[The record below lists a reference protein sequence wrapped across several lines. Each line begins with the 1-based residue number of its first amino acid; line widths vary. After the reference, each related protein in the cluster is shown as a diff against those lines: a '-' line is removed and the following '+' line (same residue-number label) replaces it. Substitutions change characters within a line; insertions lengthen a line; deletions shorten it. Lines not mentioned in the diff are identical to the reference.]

1 MNQPPNH
8 PTTQP
13 PNHLF
18 FLIGPRGSGKSTVA
32 RLLAERL
39 RWAWRDADEELE
51 KRHCQSIRALF
62 ASEGEA
68 GFRDKEAA
76 ILAQLCRLPRHVV
89 ATGGGVVLRE
99 ANREL
104 LRTSG
109 RVVWLSADVETLW
122 KRLQADGSTAERRP
136 DLTVGGRE
144 EIAEILR
151 MREPLYRSCA
161 DLVVETA
168 GRSPAEIAA
177 EILQWASGAYA
188 SSETLP

>member
-1 MNQPPNH
+1 VSES
-8 PTTQP
+8 
-13 PNHLF
+13 LV

-32 RLLAERL
+32 RLLAEQL
-39 RWAWRDADEELE
+39 RWQWRDADEELE
-51 KRHCQSIRALF
+51 KRHGQSIRALF

-76 ILAQLCRLPRHVV
+76 ILAELCRLPRHIL

-99 ANREL
+99 SNLEL

-109 RVVWLSADVETLW
+109 RVVWLTADVDTLW
-122 KRLQADGSTAERRP
+122 RRLQADSSTAERRP
-136 DLTVGGRE
+136 TLTVGGRE

-151 MREPLYRSCA
+151 VREPLYRSCA

-177 EILQWASGAYA
+177 EILRFLGPEGA
-188 SSETLP
+188 E